1 MDQQFYRTLLL
12 LVNHKKIMGDIQSY
26 VNARIDILRDHLET
40 SSDLQRISKIQ
51 GAKVKPKETMKV
63 EAVNALEII
72 LTKDDLGEMI
82 NAMEDAYNNMGNTHN
97 ANLLVEGSAET
108 GFIYDISYTWTNS
121 GATTPF
127 H

>member
-1 MDQQFYRTLLL
+1 M
-12 LVNHKKIMGDIQSY
+12 KIDEI
-26 VNARIDILRDHLET
+26 
-40 SSDLQRISKIQ
+40 K

-82 NAMEDAYNNMGNTHN
+82 NAMEDAYNNMGNTHI
-97 ANLLVEGSAET
+97 ANFMVEGSAET
-108 GFIYDISYTWTNS
+108 GCIYDISHTGTNS

-127 H
+127 Y